1 MNSTKLKKII
11 YSILKEILE
20 GDSVPTSGDFEI
32 TDDQFREII
41 LLMTNENLLNNKR
54 VSFYIDGSLSIE
66 KSIDTLTMKEIEFL
80 EENRKWTKV
89 YKGVKEFRDFLPI

>member
-20 GDSVPTSGDFEI
+20 GDSVPTSSDFEI
-32 TDDQFREII
+32 TDDQFWEII

-66 KSIDTLTMKEIEFL
+66 KSIDTLTMKGIEFL
-80 EENRKWTKV
+80 EENGKWAKV